1 MAGYTV
7 YLDQVFVGNLVMNYA
22 ILWAAAK
29 LARIPAIKWRI
40 AAGAALGAF
49 YALALFIPGNTF
61 LLSVWFK
68 LAASVIIA
76 AAAFAP
82 LKPKNFLICLG
93 CFYLTSFALGGLTLG
108 LIFFTHS
115 GRVVSHNGIGTVVAE
130 HFWPGIYL
138 GLAALWGAGKG
149 IAGLIKKGTFD
160 SLYKMN
166 IIIKSGGE
174 KVNAEA
180 LLDTG
185 NSLKDPLTRRP
196 VIVVEYAVL
205 KPLLPGEAQL
215 YFEKDGEPDV
225 WGFLGS
231 LSGNR
236 WATRYSAVPF
246 QSLGNVNG
254 LMVGFRPDEVFIER
268 HGRLV
273 GVGKVVIAIY
283 HKKLDPGG
291 TCHAL
296 LSSELLTPV
305 S

>member
-7 YLDQVFVGNLVMNYA
+7 YLDQVFIGNLVMNYA
-22 ILWAAAK
+22 ILWASAK
-29 LARIPAIKWRI
+29 LARTPAIKWRI
-40 AAGAALGAF
+40 AAGAALGSF
-49 YALALFIPGNTF
+49 YSLALFIPGNNF

-68 LAASVIIA
+68 SAASVIIA

-82 LKPKNFLICLG
+82 LTPKRFLICLG
-93 CFYLTSFALGGLTLG
+93 CFYLTSFALGGFTLG

-115 GRVVSHNGIGTVVAE
+115 GRVVSYNGIGAAAAE
-130 HFWPGIYL
+130 RFWPGIFL

-149 IAGLIKKGTFD
+149 IACLIKKGYLE

-166 IIIKSGGE
+166 IIIKSGGAE
-174 KVNAEA
+174 VNVRA

-185 NSLKDPLTRRP
+185 SSLKDPLTRRP

-205 KPLLPGEAQL
+205 KPLLPGEVQL
-215 YFEKDGEPDV
+215 CFEKDGEPDV

-236 WATRYSAVPF
+236 SASRYSAVPF

-254 LMVGFRPDEVFIER
+254 LMIGFRPDEVFIER
-268 HGRLV
+268 HGCPIRA
-273 GVGKVVIAIY
+273 GKVVIAIY
-283 HKKLDPGG
+283 NKKLDPDGG
-291 TCHAL
+291 YNAL
-296 LSSELLTPV
+296 LSTELLAPV

>member
-1 MAGYTV
+1 
-7 YLDQVFVGNLVMNYA
+7 MNYA

-29 LARIPAIKWRI
+29 LGRIPAIKWRI

-49 YALALFIPGNTF
+49 YSLALFIPGKTF

-68 LAASVIIA
+68 SAASVIIA

-82 LKPKNFLICLG
+82 LKPKKFLVCLG

-108 LIFFTHS
+108 IIFFSHS
-115 GRVVSHNGIGTVVAE
+115 GRVVSYNGVGSVVAE
-130 HFWPGIYL
+130 RFWPGIYL
-138 GLAALWGAGKG
+138 GLAALWVAGKG
-149 IAGLIKKGTFD
+149 LACLIKKGCFE
-160 SLYKMN
+160 SFFKMN
-166 IIIKSGGE
+166 LLIKSGSE
-174 KVNAEA
+174 QINIEA

-185 NSLKDPLTRRP
+185 NNLKDPLTKHP

-205 KPLLPGEAQL
+205 KPLLPREVQSC
-215 YFEKDGEPDV
+215 FEKDGEPDV

-231 LSGNR
+231 LGGNR
-236 WATRYSAVPF
+236 SASRFSAVPF

-268 HGRLV
+268 HGQLV
-273 GVGKVVIAIY
+273 RVGKVVIAIY
-283 HKKLDPGG
+283 HKRLDPGG
-291 TCHAL
+291 NYNAL
-296 LSSELLTPV
+296 LSSELLAPV

>member
-29 LARIPAIKWRI
+29 LARIPVIKWRI

-49 YALALFIPGNTF
+49 YSLALFIPESTF

-68 LAASVIIA
+68 SAASVIIA

-82 LKPKNFLICLG
+82 LKPKKFLICLG
-93 CFYLTSFALGGLTLG
+93 CFYLTSFTLGGLTLG
-108 LIFFTHS
+108 LIFFTVS
-115 GRVVSHNGIGTVVAE
+115 GRVVSYNGIGAVVAE
-130 HFWPGIYL
+130 RFWPGIFL
-138 GLAALWGAGKG
+138 GLAALWGAVKG
-149 IAGLIKKGTFD
+149 IACLIKKGCFD

-166 IIIKSGGE
+166 MIIKSGGKE
-174 KVNAEA
+174 VNVEA

-196 VIVVEYAVL
+196 VIVAEYAVL
-205 KPLLPGEAQL
+205 KSLLPKEAQL
-215 YFEKDGEPDV
+215 CFEKDEEPDV

-231 LSGNR
+231 LSGNPG
-236 WATRYSAVPF
+236 ASRYSPVPF
-246 QSLGNVNG
+246 QSLGKVNG
-254 LMVGFRPDEVFIER
+254 LMVGFRPDEVFIDR
-268 HGRLV
+268 DGRLIRA
-273 GVGKVVIAIY
+273 GQVVIAIY
-283 HKKLDPGG
+283 HKRLDPGG
-291 TCHAL
+291 SYNAL
-296 LSSELLTPV
+296 LSSELLAPV